1 MKKLLSLLFLAACS
15 TPNPAEIM
23 VKAQVPEAK
32 CVNYGTRDGVSITRC
47 TIKGEKDSFQ
57 VIAGYS
63 VAHPFQT
70 CPLKTS
76 EQLKKEQA
84 PVPQPAPPAPAPEAG
99 SGSAAK

>member
-70 CPLKTS
+70 CPLKTT
-76 EQLKKEQA
+76 EQLKQEA
-84 PVPQPAPPAPAPEAG
+84 ARNNPPAPTPAPEATG
-99 SGSAAK
+99 SGSATK